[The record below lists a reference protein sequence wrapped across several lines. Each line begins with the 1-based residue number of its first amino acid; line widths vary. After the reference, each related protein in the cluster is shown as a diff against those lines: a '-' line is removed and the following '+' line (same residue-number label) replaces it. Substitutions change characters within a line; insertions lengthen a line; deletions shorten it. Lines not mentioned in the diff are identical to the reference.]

1 MVSSRQ
7 LLISR
12 RFLYNSKLDLSLS
25 FGTIYKFNFSLMYI
39 MNLEKQNF
47 FTLNLILPNNQ
58 LAPQNMMPIS
68 SVVKGDHS
76 AYFTIVH

>member
-1 MVSSRQ
+1 ME
-7 LLISR
+7 LYTNFI
-12 RFLYNSKLDLSLS
+12 FLKKAVTSMIMKDSLHV
-25 FGTIYKFNFSLMYI
+25 FVMD
-39 MNLEKQNF
+39 LEKQNF

>member
-1 MVSSRQ
+1 
-7 LLISR
+7 
-12 RFLYNSKLDLSLS
+12 
-25 FGTIYKFNFSLMYI
+25 